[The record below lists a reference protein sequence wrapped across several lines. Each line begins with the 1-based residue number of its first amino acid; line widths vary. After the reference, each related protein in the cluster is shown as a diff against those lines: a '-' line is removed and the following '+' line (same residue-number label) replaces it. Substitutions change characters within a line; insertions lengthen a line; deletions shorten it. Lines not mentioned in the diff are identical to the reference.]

1 MTIFIVSGYITDVLE
16 DAKTYSNH
24 AGRSAINLDDVKLAV
39 QTQLDHSFTG
49 PPPRDV
55 HLCSLLTVAF
65 TLRLS
70 KELSEYD

>member
-1 MTIFIVSGYITDVLE
+1 MFRVRSPVYECIICFVYKLILLSGYITDVLD

-24 AGRSAINLDDVKLAV
+24 AGRSAINLDDVKLSV

-55 HLCSLLTVAF
+55 IF
-65 TLRLS
+65 
-70 KELSEYD
+70 Y